1 MNRNELKKY
10 LGFNYTQERVFGF
23 GKAEFNRA
31 KYDECLEKLSA
42 ISSKDSCEIRLTDN
56 EIKELIERLK
66 LFWKEKKSFSD
77 VKLNPLEALSVGYGI
92 GPGLKDDFIEYLNQV
107 IEIQPVQGRKRGYL
121 YSLLLY
127 WFDFSKRQR
136 EIIINFIN
144 SASDPSIPGT
154 IAQYLSDSG
163 PSKLGNDLGKR
174 HLPLSMAPAVLNFSG
189 ARLSFPYFSDAA
201 ISYYEEVENI
211 DYKQLT
217 IDLDVHN
224 NQRTD
229 KILIPNLIV
238 SSRTQDNQLLTLSIN
253 RIGDPFDDEKWG
265 AFDGASSSE
274 VRLLRKAQQIAL
286 SWIMSRVIKSFF
298 DVLCKDS
305 KRREFWLKN
314 VTKIRD
320 FKVYGSYNSKMQ
332 LVQNAQIDMISK
344 HFRSISS
351 SSDNCALVMYFDN
364 FVIIEFTEVGALY
377 AYKRD
382 GKLYRQ
388 VFKDA
393 SSISKV
399 DDLKVPYLDRLYN
412 QETHHYEAEGKM
424 DHRGD
429 WESRMNFWLD
439 RFL

>member
-10 LGFNYTQERVFGF
+10 LGFNYSEERIFGF

-42 ISSKDSCEIRLTDN
+42 ISSNDSCEIRLTDN
-56 EIKELIERLK
+56 EIRELIERLK
-66 LFWKEKKSFSD
+66 LCWKEKKSVSE
-77 VKLNPLEALSVGYGI
+77 VELNPLETLSVGYGI
-92 GPGLKDDFIEYLNQV
+92 GPGLKEDFIEYLNQV
-107 IEIQPVQGRKRGYL
+107 IALQTLQGRKRGYL

-136 EIIINFIN
+136 DILINFIN
-144 SASDPSIPGT
+144 SASDSSVPST
-154 IAQYLSDSG
+154 TAQYLSDSG
-163 PSKLGNDLGKR
+163 ASKLGKELQR
-174 HLPLSMAPAVLNFSG
+174 SHIPLSMAPAALSFSG
-189 ARLSFPYFSDAA
+189 ARLSFPYFSDAV
-201 ISYYEEVENI
+201 ISYYKDSNNI
-211 DYKQLT
+211 DYNQVA

-238 SSRTQDNQLLTLSIN
+238 SSRTQDNQLLNLTIN

-274 VRLLRKAQQIAL
+274 VKLLRKAQQIAL

-332 LVQNAQIDMISK
+332 LVRNSQIDMISK
-344 HFRSISS
+344 HYRSISS

-388 VFKDA
+388 VFKYA

-399 DDLKVPYLDRLYN
+399 DDLKVPYLGRLYD
-412 QETHHYEAEGKM
+412 QESHHYEPEGKM

-429 WESRMNFWLD
+429 WERRMNFWLD